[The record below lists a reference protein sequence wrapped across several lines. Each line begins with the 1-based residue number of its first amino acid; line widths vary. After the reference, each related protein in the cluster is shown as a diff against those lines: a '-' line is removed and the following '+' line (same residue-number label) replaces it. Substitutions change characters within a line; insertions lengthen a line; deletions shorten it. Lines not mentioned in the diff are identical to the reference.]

1 MIYFLAS
8 NPDYEDIG
16 IKTILI
22 TGVISLSVVI
32 RYLYKQHAKELK
44 EKDEAHQKA
53 LKEKEE
59 EHRREIKEKEE
70 RIMAVIKDHQNDV
83 KEFNTDTKSFIEK
96 YHQFTNQIKE
106 LIYAK

>member
-1 MIYFLAS
+1 MIYFLS

-22 TGVISLSVVI
+22 TAVISLSVVI

-44 EKDEAHQKA
+44 EKDEAHQKQRE
-53 LKEKEE
+53 EK
-59 EHRREIKEKEE
+59 REIKKKEE

-83 KEFNTDTKSFIEK
+83 KEFNTDKKI
-96 YHQFTNQIKE
+96 
-106 LIYAK
+106 L

>member
-1 MIYFLAS
+1 VFLKIHVIKLKTQNDILFS
-8 NPDYEDIG
+8 KQPYEDIG

-22 TGVISLSVVI
+22 TAVISLSVVI

-59 EHRREIKEKEE
+59 EHRREIKEKRSE
-70 RIMAVIKDHQNDV
+70 
-83 KEFNTDTKSFIEK
+83 
-96 YHQFTNQIKE
+96 
-106 LIYAK
+106 